1 MSLKTRLNVIESQ
14 LDELVTLCS
23 EYKRHNTSL
32 RTRESQL
39 NEERSNLLRKND
51 MARTKVEGMITRL
64 KALEQD
70 S

>member
-1 MSLKTRLNVIESQ
+1 MSLKTRLNAIESQ
-14 LDELVTLCS
+14 VDELVALCN

-64 KALEQD
+64 KALEED

>member
-1 MSLKTRLNVIESQ
+1 MSLKTRLNAIESRV
-14 LDELVTLCS
+14 DELVALCN

-64 KALEQD
+64 KSLEQD

>member
-1 MSLKTRLNVIESQ
+1 MSLEKHLNAIESQ
-14 LDELVTLCS
+14 VDELVALCH

-32 RTRESQL
+32 RSRETQL

-51 MARTKVEGMITRL
+51 MARTKVESMISRL
-64 KALEQD
+64 KAMEQD

>member
-1 MSLKTRLNVIESQ
+1 MSLKTRLNAIESRV
-14 LDELVTLCS
+14 DELVTLCN

>member
-14 LDELVTLCS
+14 LDELVALCS